1 VIDIRALTDSDL
13 PALRRIDDVAFG
25 TTQSDARW
33 AAASPAL
40 ERDRQLGAFDAAELV
55 GHAAAFTHE
64 LTVPAGPDTGRVVP
78 AAGVTWVMVSPTHR
92 RRGVL
97 RALMDEQLT
106 SLHESGEAVATLWAS
121 EPLIY
126 PRFGYGLASRR
137 LGLVVPRAH
146 AALRGVPEQDVRLT
160 IGAVADLREACVS
173 VYESVR
179 RDRPGMVSRSAE
191 AWTESSYDDTAPGSG
206 SSVLRCLVARDA
218 AGAPVGY
225 AWYQTKPSWD
235 GGVPGGDVVVH
246 EALASTPAGRRAV
259 LGFLLDVDLMA
270 RARFWNHPVDDALV
284 WMLADLR
291 RAQPTLLDGLWVRLV
306 RLDEA
311 LAGRGYAEPV
321 DVVLEVSDRTC
332 PWNEGRWRLSAGA
345 DGAEVARS
353 SDPPDLALDV
363 CELGSAYLGDGT
375 LLPAAEAG
383 RVHEHT
389 PGAAR
394 ALHRAMRGERAPWCS
409 YVF

>member
-1 VIDIRALTDSDL
+1 MVDIRPLTDADM

-25 TTQSDARW
+25 ITQSDARW

-40 ERDRQLGAFDAAELV
+40 ERDRQVGAFDAAELV

-64 LTVPAGPDTGRVVP
+64 LTVPGGSSAGRVVP

-97 RALMDEQLT
+97 RALMHDQLT

-126 PRFGYGLASRR
+126 QRFGYGLASRR
-137 LGLVVPRAH
+137 LGLVVPRPH
-146 AALRGVPEQDVRLT
+146 AALWGEPADDVKLT

-173 VYESVR
+173 VYEAVR
-179 RDRPGMVSRSAE
+179 PDRPGMVSRSAD
-191 AWTESSYDDTAPGSG
+191 AWTESSYDDTTPGAG
-206 SSVLRCLVARDA
+206 SSVLRCLVARDG
-218 AGAPVGY
+218 AGTPVGY

-246 EALASTPAGRRAV
+246 EALACTPAGRRAV

-270 RARFWNHPVDDALV
+270 RTQFWNQPVDDTLV

-291 RAQPTLLDGLWVRLV
+291 RSQPTLVDGLWVRLV
-306 RLDEA
+306 RLEEA
-311 LAGRGYAEPV
+311 LAERGYSAPV
-321 DVVLEVSDRTC
+321 DVVLEVVDSTC
-332 PWNEGRWRLSAGA
+332 PWNEGRWRLSADL
-345 DGAEVARS
+345 DGAEVTRS
-353 SDPPDLALDV
+353 SDPADLTLDV
-363 CELGSAYLGDGT
+363 SELGSAYLGDGT

-383 RVHEHT
+383 RVQEHT

-394 ALHRAMRGERAPWCS
+394 ALHRAMRGERAPWCA
-409 YVF
+409 YIF